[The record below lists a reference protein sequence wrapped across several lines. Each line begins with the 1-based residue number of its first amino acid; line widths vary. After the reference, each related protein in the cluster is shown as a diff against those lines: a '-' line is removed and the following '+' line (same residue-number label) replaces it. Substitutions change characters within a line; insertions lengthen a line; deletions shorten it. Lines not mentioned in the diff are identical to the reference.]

1 MDENPI
7 KAPSTHQVGMVLDT
21 LSVSELEERI
31 EQLQAEIER
40 VKAAIAARDNT
51 RKAAEAAFRL

>member
-7 KAPSTHQVGMVLDT
+7 KTPSTHQVGMVLDT